1 MGTSPKLLSWSEQ
14 WAEPLDPSSPNVPL
28 RPCPIVHTSVPAYA
42 LCVRFPKMLRGQ
54 HQNKVQNVAV
64 DTKHTHS
71 RIHTHTRGEADPEY
85 ETEEYDDAITCDG
98 ILGYNYHSKL
108 VGLHRL
114 SWH

>member
-1 MGTSPKLLSWSEQ
+1 
-14 WAEPLDPSSPNVPL
+14 
-28 RPCPIVHTSVPAYA
+28 
-42 LCVRFPKMLRGQ
+42 MLRGQ

-71 RIHTHTRGEADPEY
+71 HIHTHTRGEADPEY